1 MPGAS
6 PTAISRETRAP
17 RERESSHHYQDS
29 VVEFWCKSTIPKRID
44 LNYSNKSCLTSPS
57 TVGRQL
63 LLSRYS
69 CTKSIN
75 LTSYI
80 HTSPTPGQ
88 KHNNLIMKFLNSILT
103 LAAMASTT
111 QACHCRTSRY
121 GLAYY
126 ATATCCLRTG
136 GTMSVFIC
144 PSGPLGN
151 GIRLEAFKN
160 CCREMLFTASCD
172 D

>member
-1 MPGAS
+1 MLRLPGIECREPVPPRYRAKS
-6 PTAISRETRAP
+6 APYGTYGDENPAIRTQPQITHTRP
-17 RERESSHHYQDS
+17 D
-29 VVEFWCKSTIPKRID
+29 
-44 LNYSNKSCLTSPS
+44 
-57 TVGRQL
+57 
-63 LLSRYS
+63 
-69 CTKSIN
+69 
-75 LTSYI
+75 
-80 HTSPTPGQ
+80 
-88 KHNNLIMKFLNSILT
+88 NLIMKFLNSILT

-111 QACHCRTSRY
+111 QACHCRTSIY

-151 GIRLEAFKN
+151 GIRLEAFRN
-160 CCREMLFTASCD
+160 CCEEMLFTTACD